1 MSGNNVV
8 WQPQVVDEMLCYY
21 KEKIQSEGN
30 NLFSKRRIMRSV
42 QDKSTQGLPL
52 PSHND
57 KFITSSTS
65 SKNKDKMAKYINVP
79 IANFDEMGFI
89 FQDKHAIGEVT
100 VLQTPYDRV
109 RARDKDFISDT
120 KNNASDVEVDPATH
134 YDSYCLTNDTNN
146 ESSSSKCP

>member
-1 MSGNNVV
+1 MWCGS
-8 WQPQVVDEMLCYY
+8 PKLLMKCYVTT
-21 KEKIQSEGN
+21 KRRFSLREN
-30 NLFSKRRIMRSV
+30 NLFSKRHIMRSV

-52 PSHND
+52 ASHND

-120 KNNASDVEVDPATH
+120 KNNVSDVEVDPATH